1 MDGVLFF
8 GLLGCGILA
17 AVVYFNQCRE
27 YRTLEHYCG
36 TLEYAEDQLKTITNA
51 QVIVNDILTG
61 TKAIPFPG
69 MRKRDTQRHLKIAP
83 GHVYLMCING
93 EYHKIGYAANVRSRL
108 SGVQMHSPY
117 KVEVLHVITTHHAP
131 RLEVLLQNRYAEKW
145 ISGEWFKLDPE
156 DVATVCAIASPITI
170 MDIDRMEALS

>member
-8 GLLGCGILA
+8 GLFGCGILA
-17 AVVYFNQCRE
+17 AAVYFDQRRE
-27 YRTLEHYCG
+27 YCTLEHYCG
-36 TLEYAEDQLKTITNA
+36 TLEYAEDQLQTITDA
-51 QVIVNDILTG
+51 QIIVDRILTSAK
-61 TKAIPFPG
+61 TIPFPG
-69 MRKRDTQRHLKIAP
+69 MRKRDTQRHIKRAP
-83 GHVYLMCING
+83 GHVYLMCINN
-93 EYHKIGYAANVRSRL
+93 EYYKIGYASNVRSRL

-156 DVATVCAIASPITI
+156 DVATICAIASPITV
-170 MDIDRMEALS
+170 MDIDRMESSS